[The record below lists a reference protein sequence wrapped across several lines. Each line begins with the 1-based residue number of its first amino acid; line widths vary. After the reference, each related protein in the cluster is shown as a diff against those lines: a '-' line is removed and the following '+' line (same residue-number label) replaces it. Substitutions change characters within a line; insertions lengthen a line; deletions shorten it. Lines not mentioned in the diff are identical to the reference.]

1 MSVAMANAKKKS
13 SSDGTSAA
21 PASRTRATVTMIRS
35 TQAWK
40 EAVEKL
46 AELDRAPSVSDFID
60 RAVAHYARS
69 RGFDA
74 PPRR

>member
-1 MSVAMANAKKKS
+1 MSVTMARTKKTAPESPKPAPVVRVRDAVTFVRS
-13 SSDGTSAA
+13 SL
-21 PASRTRATVTMIRS
+21 
-35 TQAWK
+35 AWK
-40 EAVEKL
+40 EHVEQL

-74 PPRR
+74 PPKR